1 MKYLVELENT
11 KTGAKEAILTNY
23 DYRPGEIIYPISKRN
38 KYPGYN
44 EENRHRVLTRVKWDP
59 NNKRL
64 YEFAVKYG
72 AIAE

>member
-1 MKYLVELENT
+1 MKYLVELENV

-23 DYRPGEIIYPISKRN
+23 DYRPGEIVYPVSKRD
-38 KYPGYN
+38 KYPGF
-44 EENRHRVLTRVKWDP
+44 EENRHRVLARAKWDP

-64 YEFAVKYG
+64 YDFAMKYG